1 LIAIR
6 PEVNALSPPPPP
18 RDWPEGEYCTK
29 AGSCILLSGVTVWF
43 AITFYLFFEIYSV
56 LTLNLTLLSA
66 FIPTFFVVSIT
77 PGLCMTLAL
86 SMGITIG
93 VRRAL
98 WMMAGELL
106 GVAVVA
112 TSAAVGVAAFMLQY
126 PTAFALFKYAGGA
139 YLAWLGVQMWLSKGR
154 MAMPEEESESSGSAS
169 RWQLA
174 IQGFVTAIANPKGW
188 AFFIALLP
196 PFIDSSLPMAPQ
208 LTVLILIILLLEFI
222 CLQIYA
228 HGGKRLRLALR
239 KGGGVRT
246 VNRVAGSLMML
257 VGAWLAFG

>member
-1 LIAIR
+1 ML
-6 PEVNALSPPPPP
+6 N
-18 RDWPEGEYCTK
+18 WP
-29 AGSCILLSGVTVWF
+29 
-43 AITFYLFFEIYSV
+43 
-56 LTLNLTLLSA
+56 LLSA

-77 PGLCMTLAL
+77 PGMCMTLAL

-98 WMMAGELL
+98 WMMAGELV
-106 GVAVVA
+106 GVGVVAV
-112 TSAAVGVAAFMLQY
+112 SAAVGVAALMLQY

-139 YLAWLGVQMWLSKGR
+139 YLAWLGLQMWFSKGR
-154 MAMPEEESESSGSAS
+154 MAMPEGESEPSDSAS

-174 IQGFVTAIANPKGW
+174 TQGFVTAIANPKGW
-188 AFFIALLP
+188 AFFVVLLP

-208 LTVLILIILLLEFI
+208 LTALIMIILALEFI

-228 HGGKRLRLALR
+228 HGGKNLSRALN
-239 KGGGVRT
+239 KGGGVKT
-246 VNRVAGSLMML
+246 VNRVAGSLMIL